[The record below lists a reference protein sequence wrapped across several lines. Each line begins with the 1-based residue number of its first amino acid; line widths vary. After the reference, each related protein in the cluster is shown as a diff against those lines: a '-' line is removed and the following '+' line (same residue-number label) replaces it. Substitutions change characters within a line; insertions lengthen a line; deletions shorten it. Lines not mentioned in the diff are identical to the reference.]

1 MDSRLCSHKGIDN
14 KGKIDKGKKD
24 NIKLIIA
31 SENTTKSFE
40 TAKKPL
46 NLIALSVQLLIIV
59 PRIFTVA
66 FRRDYGY
73 VTKFRRQRP
82 RIVSF
87 VCRVHQKIDWLV
99 NRTKTSQQGAAFRSI
114 AAVSRRQRKRY
125 PIPIC
130 EHVLD
135 YAVKMGAIQDN
146 PCRRV
151 TLPPLERN
159 EKEVYTLEEA
169 QQRLL
174 LGDRWT
180 AGDRLF
186 TNADGGLMHP
196 NTPYKWL
203 KEFCDRTGQRFLGI
217 HAFGTT
223 KANPRSPCN
232 Y

>member
-1 MDSRLCSHKGIDN
+1 MAIDLKTVGGRIRACRLETGMSQERLAELSDLSPPYVSHVERGAKGPRLCSHKGIDN

-31 SENTTKSFE
+31 SENTTKPFE

-87 VCRVHQKIDWLV
+87 VCPVHQKIDWLV

-114 AAVSRRQRKRY
+114 AAVSRRQRKHY
-125 PIPIC
+125 PIPIRC
-130 EHVLD
+130 GND
-135 YAVKMGAIQDN
+135 IDNIQRDTIN
-146 PCRRV
+146 I
-151 TLPPLERN
+151 TLIFKPKPIR
-159 EKEVYTLEEA
+159 
-169 QQRLL
+169 
-174 LGDRWT
+174 
-180 AGDRLF
+180 
-186 TNADGGLMHP
+186 
-196 NTPYKWL
+196 
-203 KEFCDRTGQRFLGI
+203 
-217 HAFGTT
+217 
-223 KANPRSPCN
+223 
-232 Y
+232 

>member
-1 MDSRLCSHKGIDN
+1 MASRLCSHKGIDN

-87 VCRVHQKIDWLV
+87 VCPIHQKIDWLV

-169 QQRLL
+169 E
-174 LGDRWT
+174 
-180 AGDRLF
+180 
-186 TNADGGLMHP
+186 H
-196 NTPYKWL
+196 KS
-203 KEFCDRTGQRFLGI
+203 
-217 HAFGTT
+217 H
-223 KANPRSPCN
+223 ANPRILWAGSSICTHSLRRTALHSILPGYLFSPVSFAWESIL
-232 Y
+232 